1 MSQTATSPAVVLGLG
16 GCLDYEIAWDES
28 VVQRLA
34 DQYAVTPAQ
43 IDRHLHVQ
51 DERDLVLSM
60 LGFMR
65 DGVGGER
72 FVATPEVVE
81 AFAAHFP
88 RRITLGGT
96 SLRAAVAMS
105 QHGLPNTV
113 HLVSIDDRTRE
124 LLPALTTYISSADHE
139 SRHPHLIVQYP
150 AGARVTLANEAIVAA
165 RANRLIYVNDT
176 PNREMNLS
184 PGLGQLLDD
193 ADLFLVSGLNSV
205 QDPDT
210 LDARLSELRTVMGH
224 LPDTSMV
231 VFEDAGYHAP
241 QARARVRDALID
253 RIDVYSMNED
263 ELEDLLRH
271 QVDLLDPVDVA
282 AAVRELTHLV
292 SAPTVVV
299 HTQYWSLAAGV
310 DPERFRP
317 ALQSGVSTAGARYL
331 HADNVTRDDLDAM
344 NGRERHPTGAAL
356 ARAIEDLMPGSV
368 CCVPAYALSPANPT
382 TVGLGDAF
390 VGGFIA
396 GVVDGWAT

>member
-1 MSQTATSPAVVLGLG
+1 
-16 GCLDYEIAWDES
+16 
-28 VVQRLA
+28 
-34 DQYAVTPAQ
+34 
-43 IDRHLHVQ
+43 
-51 DERDLVLSM
+51 
-60 LGFMR
+60 
-65 DGVGGER
+65 
-72 FVATPEVVE
+72 
-81 AFAAHFP
+81 
-88 RRITLGGT
+88 
-96 SLRAAVAMS
+96 
-105 QHGLPNTV
+105 
-113 HLVSIDDRTRE
+113 
-124 LLPALTTYISSADHE
+124 
-139 SRHPHLIVQYP
+139 VQYP

-184 PGLGQLLDD
+184 PGLGRLLDD

-241 QARARVRDALID
+241 QARTRVRDALID

-263 ELEDLLRH
+263 ELEDLLGH
-271 QVDLLDPVDVA
+271 QVDLLDPVAVA